1 MSKSKLTLYISWLD
15 LGAISCHDSFRVLLT
30 SKGRLLEK
38 ISIDEQL
45 KNAHRAILEEL
56 YPDSASLQ
64 KAATALGIALETA
77 RQARD
82 YGKGSVRTI
91 NGLILLGLNIHPKDL
106 SKHLPKLRRMFNQ
119 QGKLSMMESLI
130 EEARS
135 KYGHAELIAWLRL
148 LLARYAIEKDLGIR
162 KSAGRPPKK

>member
-1 MSKSKLTLYISWLD
+1 M
-15 LGAISCHDSFRVLLT
+15 
-30 SKGRLLEK
+30 
-38 ISIDEQL
+38 SIDEQL
-45 KNAHRAILEEL
+45 KTAHRTILEGL
-56 YPDSASLQ
+56 YPDSAALQ
-64 KAATALGIALETA
+64 KAAASLGIAPETA

-91 NGLILLGLNIHPKDL
+91 NGLILLGLGINPSDL
-106 SKHLPKLRRMFNQ
+106 SSHLPKIRRMFGQ
-119 QGKLSMMESLI
+119 DGKLSVLEGLI
-130 EEARS
+130 EEARH